1 MDSWTVHRLA
11 TSKASLSEISARLT
25 EAQAD
30 AKAAA
35 NPTEPAPLPPI
46 KKVSWAQVGRVA
58 EPGRYMF
65 RFGWL
70 TITAED
76 LALWEQHPNAVFT
89 LFRTATVTEEVG
101 DEFRLGTF
109 ELREN
114 ISLSEK

>member
-35 NPTEPAPLPPI
+35 NPTEPAPPPPI

-70 TITAED
+70 TIFRGGFSRVGATSERG
-76 LALWEQHPNAVFT
+76 LHPLQNGN
-89 LFRTATVTEEVG
+89 G
-101 DEFRLGTF
+101 D
-109 ELREN
+109 
-114 ISLSEK
+114 